1 MAQSQSSYIEKFIPV
16 IQTWMNEN
24 IKDRASSS
32 DIFTALGPAVLGDLS
47 PTNFQVGLSAAV
59 REGKITGFEGR
70 RGRFGGYFPIGAG
83 ASPRKIESVEDET
96 EEEETEEDTENVA
109 GCVNISSVLR
119 LKALDKRNWGLQRK
133 SGESGEN
140 WANIAY
146 YGNITE
152 AFRGISSRLIDG
164 HFRLS
169 EKQIEG
175 FNEVAKVLREV
186 EASIKAALTALP
198 MDG

>member
-83 ASPRKIESVEDET
+83 ASPRKIESGEDET

-133 SGESGEN
+133 SGEN

-198 MDG
+198 IDG